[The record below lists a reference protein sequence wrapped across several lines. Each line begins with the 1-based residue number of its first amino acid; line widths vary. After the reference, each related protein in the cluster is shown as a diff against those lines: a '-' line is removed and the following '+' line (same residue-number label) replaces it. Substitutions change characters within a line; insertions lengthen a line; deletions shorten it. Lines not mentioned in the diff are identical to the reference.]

1 MTRNLTLTG
10 RIVTVTPAV
19 LERSVAARWRPDPP
33 TDTEAVELA
42 IREQLVTQSGSRPA
56 RVAVLGDWLEVDYE
70 RPTQTDH
77 SGHSGGPLRLVYR
90 TPVAV
95 RWWID
100 RWRSAYPHPGEPLT
114 FQLGAPEIV

>member
-1 MTRNLTLTG
+1 MTLG
-10 RIVTVTPAV
+10 DRIVSITPDV
-19 LERSVAARWRPDPP
+19 LERSVAARWRPEPP

-56 RVAVLGDWLEVDYE
+56 RVAVLGDWLEVDYD

-77 SGHSGGPLRLVYR
+77 SRPSGGPLRLVYR

-95 RWWID
+95 RWWIA
-100 RWRSAYPHPGEPLT
+100 RWRAAYPHPGAPLA
-114 FQLGAPEIV
+114 FRLGAPEVLS